1 MHHKAISEKKLYVG
15 LNASSAFI
23 DEKVNFETNSYSKIT
38 FTYNATNKT
47 GMIYV
52 NGKLLSKKAIDEES
66 QGFSKIYVSGKKNYY
81 EIRVYDRCLNL
92 TEVMQNDAM
101 DNLKY
106 GIWKEI

>member
-1 MHHKAISEKKLYVG
+1 
-15 LNASSAFI
+15 
-23 DEKVNFETNSYSKIT
+23 
-38 FTYNATNKT
+38 
-47 GMIYV
+47 MIYV

-66 QGFSKIYVSGKKNYY
+66 KGFSKIYVSGKKNYY